1 MPYGCRRAIDRQH
14 SFCHGSDLREQRRT
28 PYESFRTTGHHM
40 NENRSQDVRESLAAP
55 LTLRSGPTLANRLA
69 KAATSEHLADPH
81 GAPTNQLVT
90 AYRTLAQ
97 SGAGL
102 LISGNVM
109 VDGSSLE
116 GPRNVVIEDD
126 SHNEELRRWAA
137 STEGTEAKLILQ
149 LSHPGRQTMRG
160 NVLPGRRQD
169 VVGPSSVPLTVGGSG
184 FFRPP
189 RALSDTEITVIIGR
203 FARAAQVAADTG
215 FHGVE
220 IHAAHGY
227 LFNQFL
233 SPLVNQRTDRWG
245 GSLENRM
252 RLLVETVRAIRA
264 ATPDQFLV
272 AVKLNS
278 ADFQRGGFD
287 SDDSLIVARALAKE
301 GIDFLEIS
309 GGTYE
314 SAAMVT
320 GTPQRESTRAR
331 EAYFLEFAER
341 FAQEVSVPL
350 MLTGGFRTRK
360 SMNEALDS
368 GAVDIV
374 GLARPITYE
383 PDLPRRLL
391 DASADKSLV
400 VPKALGHKTTDD
412 LLNSAWHQQQIARM
426 GRGRP
431 VRPSR
436 SPAAALV
443 IAALTTARDLLL
455 PWLAPR

>member
-1 MPYGCRRAIDRQH
+1 
-14 SFCHGSDLREQRRT
+14 
-28 PYESFRTTGHHM
+28 M
-40 NENRSQDVRESLAAP
+40 NENLTAVRRDVLSKP
-55 LTLRSGPTLANRLA
+55 LTLRSGITLANRLA
-69 KAATSEHLADPH
+69 KAATSEHLADSR
-81 GAPTNQLVT
+81 GAPTNQLIT
-90 AYRTLAQ
+90 AYRALAH

-109 VDGSSLE
+109 VDGAALE
-116 GPRNVVIEDD
+116 APRNVVIEDGG
-126 SHNEELRRWAA
+126 HLTQLRRWATV
-137 STEGTEAKLILQ
+137 TEGTDAKFILQ

-169 VVGPSSVPLTVGGSG
+169 VVGPSEVPLAVGGNRL
-184 FFRPP
+184 FRAP
-189 RALSDTEITVIIGR
+189 RALSDAEITAIIDR
-203 FARAAQVAADTG
+203 VARAARIAANAG
-215 FHGVE
+215 FHGVQ

-252 RLLVETVRAIRA
+252 RLLLETVRQIRTTTSA
-264 ATPDQFLV
+264 QFLI

-287 SDDSLIVARALAKE
+287 ADDSLTVAHALEKE
-301 GIDFLEIS
+301 GIDLLEIS

-314 SAAMVT
+314 STAMVT

-341 FAQEVSVPL
+341 FSEELSVPV
-350 MLTGGFRTRK
+350 MLTGGFRTRQG
-360 SMNEALDS
+360 MNDALDS

-391 DASADKSLV
+391 DGTAEKSLV
-400 VPKALGHKTTDD
+400 TLKTVGHKAVDD

-426 GRGRP
+426 GRGRA
-431 VRPSR
+431 VRPR
-436 SPAAALV
+436 RTPAIALV
-443 IAALTTARDLLL
+443 IALLTTGRDLLA
-455 PWLAPR
+455 PRLAPR

>member
-1 MPYGCRRAIDRQH
+1 
-14 SFCHGSDLREQRRT
+14 
-28 PYESFRTTGHHM
+28 M
-40 NENRSQDVRESLAAP
+40 NENLTTVRRDALSKPLA
-55 LTLRSGPTLANRLA
+55 LRSGITLANRLA
-69 KAATSEHLADPH
+69 KAATSEHLADSR
-81 GAPTNQLVT
+81 GAPTNQLIT
-90 AYRTLAQ
+90 AYRALAH

-109 VDGSSLE
+109 VDGAALE
-116 GPRNVVIEDD
+116 APRNVVIEDGR
-126 SHNEELRRWAA
+126 HLTQLGRWAA
-137 STEGTEAKLILQ
+137 VTEGTDAKFILQ

-160 NVLPGRRQD
+160 NVLRGRRQD
-169 VVGPSSVPLTVGGSG
+169 VVGPSEVPLAVGGSRL
-184 FFRPP
+184 FRAP
-189 RALSDTEITVIIGR
+189 RALSDAEITEIIGR
-203 FARAAQVAADTG
+203 FARAARIAANAG
-215 FHGVE
+215 FHGVQ

-252 RLLVETVRAIRA
+252 RLLVETVREIRA
-264 ATPDQFLV
+264 TTHDQFLI

-287 SDDSLIVARALAKE
+287 ADDSLTVAHALEKE
-301 GIDFLEIS
+301 GIDLLEIS

-314 SAAMVT
+314 STAMVT

-341 FAQEVSVPL
+341 FSQELSVPV
-350 MLTGGFRTRK
+350 MLTGGFRTRQG
-360 SMNEALDS
+360 MNDALDS
-368 GAVDIV
+368 GAVDII

-383 PDLPRRLL
+383 PDLPQRLL
-391 DASADKSLV
+391 NGTAEKSLV
-400 VPKALGHKTTDD
+400 TPKTLGHKNIDD

-426 GRGRP
+426 GRGRA
-431 VRPSR
+431 VRPR
-436 SPAAALV
+436 RTPAIALV
-443 IAALTTARDLLL
+443 IALLTTSRDLLV

>member
-1 MPYGCRRAIDRQH
+1 
-14 SFCHGSDLREQRRT
+14 
-28 PYESFRTTGHHM
+28 M
-40 NENRSQDVRESLAAP
+40 NETPTTVRRDALSKP
-55 LTLRSGPTLANRLA
+55 LTLRSGVTLANRLA
-69 KAATSEHLADPH
+69 KAATSEHLADSR
-81 GAPTNQLVT
+81 GAPTNQLIT
-90 AYRTLAQ
+90 AYRTLAH

-109 VDGSSLE
+109 VDGAALE
-116 GPRNVVIEDD
+116 APRNVVIEDGR
-126 SHNEELRRWAA
+126 HFAQLGRWARA
-137 STEGTEAKLILQ
+137 TEGTDAKFILQ

-169 VVGPSSVPLTVGGSG
+169 VVGPSEVPLAVGGNRL
-184 FFRPP
+184 FRAP
-189 RALSDTEITVIIGR
+189 RALSDAEITEIIGR
-203 FARAAQVAADTG
+203 FARAARIAANAG
-215 FHGVE
+215 FHGVQ

-264 ATPDQFLV
+264 TTHAHFLI

-287 SDDSLIVARALAKE
+287 ADDSLTVAHALERE
-301 GIDFLEIS
+301 GIDLLEIS

-314 SAAMVT
+314 STAMVT

-341 FAQEVSVPL
+341 FSEELSVPV
-350 MLTGGFRTRK
+350 MLTGGFRTRQG
-360 SMNEALDS
+360 MNDALDS

-383 PDLPRRLL
+383 PDLPQRLL
-391 DASADKSLV
+391 DGTAEKSLV
-400 VPKALGHKTTDD
+400 MPKTVGHKAVDD

-426 GRGRP
+426 GRGRA
-431 VRPSR
+431 VRPQR
-436 SPAAALV
+436 SPAVALV
-443 IAALTTARDLLL
+443 IALLITSRDLLV
-455 PWLAPR
+455 PWLAPS

>member
-1 MPYGCRRAIDRQH
+1 
-14 SFCHGSDLREQRRT
+14 
-28 PYESFRTTGHHM
+28 M
-40 NENRSQDVRESLAAP
+40 NENPTADRRDALSKP
-55 LTLRSGPTLANRLA
+55 LSLRSGITLANRLA
-69 KAATSEHLADPH
+69 KAATSEHLADSR
-81 GAPTNQLVT
+81 GAPTNQLIT
-90 AYRTLAQ
+90 AYAALAH
-97 SGAGL
+97 SGVGL

-109 VDGSSLE
+109 VDGAALE
-116 GPRNVVIEDD
+116 APRNVVIEDD
-126 SHNEELRRWAA
+126 RHRAQLCRWAA
-137 STEGTEAKLILQ
+137 VTEGTDAKFILQ

-169 VVGPSSVPLTVGGSG
+169 VVGPSEVPLAVGGSRL
-184 FFRPP
+184 FRAP
-189 RALSDTEITVIIGR
+189 RALSDAEITAIIDR
-203 FARAAQVAADTG
+203 FARAARIAANAG
-215 FHGVE
+215 FDGVQ

-252 RLLVETVRAIRA
+252 RLLVETVREIRA
-264 ATPDQFLV
+264 TTPSQFLI

-287 SDDSLIVARALAKE
+287 ADDSLTVAHALEKE
-301 GIDFLEIS
+301 GIDLLEIS

-314 SAAMVT
+314 STAMVT

-341 FAQEVSVPL
+341 FSEELSVPV
-350 MLTGGFRTRK
+350 MLTGGFRTRQG
-360 SMNEALDS
+360 MNDALDS

-374 GLARPITYE
+374 GLARAITYE

-391 DASADKSLV
+391 DGTAEKSLV
-400 VPKALGHKTTDD
+400 TPKTVGHKAVDD

-426 GRGRP
+426 GRGRA
-431 VRPSR
+431 VRPR
-436 SPAAALV
+436 RTAAIALV
-443 IAALTTARDLLL
+443 IALLTTGRDLLA
-455 PWLAPR
+455 PWLAPS

>member
-1 MPYGCRRAIDRQH
+1 MAGRQ
-14 SFCHGSDLREQRRT
+14 
-28 PYESFRTTGHHM
+28 M
-40 NENRSQDVRESLAAP
+40 NENRTTLRRNALSEP
-55 LTLRSGPTLANRLA
+55 LTLRSGITLANRLA
-69 KAATSEHLADPH
+69 KAATSEHLADH
-81 GAPTNQLVT
+81 RGAPTNQLIT
-90 AYRTLAQ
+90 AYSALAH

-109 VDGSSLE
+109 VDGAALE
-116 GPRNVVIEDD
+116 APRNVVIEDGR
-126 SHNEELRRWAA
+126 HLTQLRRWATV
-137 STEGTEAKLILQ
+137 TEGTDAKFILQ

-169 VVGPSSVPLTVGGSG
+169 VVGPSEVPLAVGGNRL
-184 FFRPP
+184 FRAP
-189 RALSDTEITVIIGR
+189 RALSEAEITAIIAR
-203 FARAAQVAADTG
+203 FARAARIADDAG
-215 FHGVE
+215 FDGVQ

-252 RLLVETVRAIRA
+252 RLLLETVREIRTTTSA
-264 ATPDQFLV
+264 QFLI

-287 SDDSLIVARALAKE
+287 ADDSVTVARVLEKE
-301 GIDFLEIS
+301 GIDLLEIS

-314 SAAMVT
+314 STAMVT
-320 GTPQRESTRAR
+320 GMPQRESTRAR

-341 FAQEVSVPL
+341 FSQELSVPV
-350 MLTGGFRTRK
+350 MLTGGFRTRQGMK
-360 SMNEALDS
+360 DALDS

-391 DASADKSLV
+391 DGTAEKSLV
-400 VPKALGHKTTDD
+400 TPKTLGHKNIDD

-426 GRGRP
+426 GRGRA
-431 VRPSR
+431 VRPRR
-436 SPAAALV
+436 SPAIALA
-443 IAALTTARDLLL
+443 IALLTTSRDLLV
-455 PWLAPR
+455 PWLAPS

>member
-1 MPYGCRRAIDRQH
+1 
-14 SFCHGSDLREQRRT
+14 
-28 PYESFRTTGHHM
+28 M
-40 NENRSQDVRESLAAP
+40 NENPTAEPRDALSKP
-55 LTLRSGPTLANRLA
+55 LTLRSGITLANRLA
-69 KAATSEHLADPH
+69 KAATSEHLADSR
-81 GAPTNQLVT
+81 GAPTNQLIT
-90 AYRTLAQ
+90 AYRALAR

-109 VDGSSLE
+109 VDGAALE
-116 GPRNVVIEDD
+116 APRNVVIEDGR
-126 SHNEELRRWAA
+126 HFTQLGRWATV
-137 STEGTEAKLILQ
+137 TEGTDAKFILQ

-169 VVGPSSVPLTVGGSG
+169 VVGPSEVPLAVGGNRL
-184 FFRPP
+184 FRAP
-189 RALSDTEITVIIGR
+189 RALSDAEITAIIGR
-203 FARAAQVAADTG
+203 FARAARIAANAG
-215 FHGVE
+215 FDGVQ

-252 RLLVETVRAIRA
+252 RLLVETVREIRA
-264 ATPDQFLV
+264 TTSYQFLI

-287 SDDSLIVARALAKE
+287 ADDSLIVARALEKE
-301 GIDFLEIS
+301 GIDLLEIS

-314 SAAMVT
+314 STAMVT
-320 GTPQRESTRAR
+320 GKPQRESTRAR

-341 FAQEVSVPL
+341 FSQELSVPV
-350 MLTGGFRTRK
+350 MLTGGFRTRQGMK
-360 SMNEALDS
+360 DALDS

-383 PDLPRRLL
+383 PDLPQRLL
-391 DASADKSLV
+391 DGTAEKSLV
-400 VPKALGHKTTDD
+400 TPKTLGHKTVDD

-426 GRGRP
+426 GRGRA
-431 VRPSR
+431 VRPRR
-436 SPAAALV
+436 SPAIALV
-443 IAALTTARDLLL
+443 IALLTTSRDLLL
-455 PWLAPR
+455 PSLAPS

>member
-1 MPYGCRRAIDRQH
+1 
-14 SFCHGSDLREQRRT
+14 
-28 PYESFRTTGHHM
+28 M
-40 NENRSQDVRESLAAP
+40 NENLTTVRRDALARP
-55 LTLRSGPTLANRLA
+55 LALRSGITLANRLA
-69 KAATSEHLADPH
+69 KAATSEHLADSR
-81 GAPTNQLVT
+81 GAPTNQLIT
-90 AYRTLAQ
+90 AYRALAH

-109 VDGSSLE
+109 VDGAALE
-116 GPRNVVIEDD
+116 APRNVVIEDGR
-126 SHNEELRRWAA
+126 HLTQLGRWARV
-137 STEGTEAKLILQ
+137 TEGTDAKFILQ

-160 NVLPGRRQD
+160 NVLRGRRQD
-169 VVGPSSVPLTVGGSG
+169 VVGPSEVPLAVGGNRL
-184 FFRPP
+184 FRAP
-189 RALSDTEITVIIGR
+189 RALSDAEITEIIGR
-203 FARAAQVAADTG
+203 FARAARIAANAG
-215 FHGVE
+215 FHGVQ

-252 RLLVETVRAIRA
+252 RLLVETVREIRA
-264 ATPDQFLV
+264 TTHDQFLI

-287 SDDSLIVARALAKE
+287 ADDSLTVAHALEKE
-301 GIDFLEIS
+301 GIDLLEIS

-314 SAAMVT
+314 STAMVT

-341 FAQEVSVPL
+341 FSRELSVPV
-350 MLTGGFRTRK
+350 MLTGGFRTRQG
-360 SMNEALDS
+360 MNDALDS

-391 DASADKSLV
+391 DGTAEKSLV
-400 VPKALGHKTTDD
+400 TPKTLGHKNIDD

-426 GRGRP
+426 GRGRA
-431 VRPSR
+431 VRPR
-436 SPAAALV
+436 RTPAIALV
-443 IAALTTARDLLL
+443 IALLTTSRDLLV

>member
-1 MPYGCRRAIDRQH
+1 
-14 SFCHGSDLREQRRT
+14 
-28 PYESFRTTGHHM
+28 M
-40 NENRSQDVRESLAAP
+40 NENRTALRHNALSEP
-55 LTLRSGPTLANRLA
+55 LTLRSGITLPNRLA
-69 KAATSEHLADPH
+69 KAATSEHLADRR
-81 GAPTNQLVT
+81 GAPTNQLIT
-90 AYRTLAQ
+90 AYRRLAH

-109 VDGSSLE
+109 VDGAALE
-116 GPRNVVIEDD
+116 APRNVVIEDGR
-126 SHNEELRRWAA
+126 HREQLRRWAA
-137 STEGTEAKLILQ
+137 VTEATDVKFILQ

-160 NVLPGRRQD
+160 NRLPGRRQD
-169 VVGPSSVPLTVGGSG
+169 VVGPSAVPLAVGGG
-184 FFRPP
+184 GLFRAP
-189 RALSDTEITVIIGR
+189 RALSEAEIKAIIAC
-203 FARAAQVAADTG
+203 FARAAQIADNVG
-215 FHGVE
+215 FHGVQ

-252 RLLVETVRAIRA
+252 RLLLDTVREIRA
-264 ATPDQFLV
+264 TTSAQFLI

-287 SDDSLIVARALAKE
+287 ADDSLTVARALEKE
-301 GIDFLEIS
+301 GIDLLEIS

-314 SAAMVT
+314 STAMVA
-320 GTPQRESTRAR
+320 GAPQRESTRAR

-341 FAQEVSVPL
+341 FSQELSVPV
-350 MLTGGFRTRK
+350 MLTGGFRTRQGMK
-360 SMNEALDS
+360 DALDS

-383 PDLPRRLL
+383 PDLPQRLL
-391 DASADKSLV
+391 DGTAEKSLV
-400 VPKALGHKTTDD
+400 TPKTLGHKNIDD

-431 VRPSR
+431 VRPRR
-436 SPAAALV
+436 SPAIALA
-443 IAALTTARDLLL
+443 IALLTTGRDLLV
-455 PWLAPR
+455 PWLAPS